1 MTDCQWNAIWEMEE
15 HITFYIF
22 TCLLVNSSSLLKNVL
37 RWHILCMLKIS
48 IAVLCISFQQWE
60 PFKCVYIFLVNFFP
74 IFEIDGNCLIHKGG
88 TFSLLWGCV
97 CVCVCVGLSER
108 DDVRVKMYV
117 HVPVLL

>member
-1 MTDCQWNAIWEMEE
+1 MECHLGDGGAHHFLHIHMSISEQFKAAQECPEMAYTVHVKDLDSGFV
-15 HITFYIF
+15 HI
-22 TCLLVNSSSLLKNVL
+22 
-37 RWHILCMLKIS
+37 
-48 IAVLCISFQQWE
+48 FQQWE

-88 TFSLLWGCV
+88 TFCLL